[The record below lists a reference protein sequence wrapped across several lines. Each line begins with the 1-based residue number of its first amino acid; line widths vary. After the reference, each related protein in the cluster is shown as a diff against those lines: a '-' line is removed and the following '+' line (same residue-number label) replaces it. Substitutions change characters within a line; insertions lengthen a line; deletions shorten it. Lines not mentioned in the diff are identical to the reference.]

1 MTVPGGQPFLIVLKV
16 SFLEA
21 DILKKPVTSNRPRFG
36 DRDPKEMARLVKL
49 LLDMEKQLGRTP
61 KKSDLSGKDLGA
73 IRKCFGKWCYALE
86 VSGLQEPSPETI
98 ERRLNRKTKVGRKR
112 AAKKERI
119 RQLFLLQGDIQPDA

>member
-1 MTVPGGQPFLIVLKV
+1 M
-16 SFLEA
+16 
-21 DILKKPVTSNRPRFG
+21 KKPVTSNRPRFG

-86 VSGLQEPSPETI
+86 VSGPQEPSPETI

-119 RQLFLLQGDIQPDA
+119 RQLFLLQGIIQPK